1 MDKRIKR
8 IKERSEYPEERIEKT
23 MSMSYDGDQFLVR
36 IPKIISDFFDCEK
49 GDKIKFIVNVPY
61 CMETRQKVMVAEVV
75 DE

>member
-1 MDKRIKR
+1 MDERIKR

-36 IPKIISDFFDCEK
+36 IPKKISDFFECKK

-61 CMETRQKVMVAEVV
+61 SKETKQRVMVAEVV
-75 DE
+75 DV